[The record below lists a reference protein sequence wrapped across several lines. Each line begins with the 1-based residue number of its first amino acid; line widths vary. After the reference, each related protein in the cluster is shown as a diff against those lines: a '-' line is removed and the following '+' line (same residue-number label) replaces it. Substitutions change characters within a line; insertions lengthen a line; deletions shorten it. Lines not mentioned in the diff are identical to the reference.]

1 MERPTD
7 LFSVGLL
14 FQYLNELP
22 PKNSRRMEVGGISR
36 VGTAWTYE
44 KNFNKRFALECSGY
58 FTSTSSSNG
67 TACCFKAPN
76 SYTRAELNM
85 TSASSW

>member
-44 KNFNKRFALECSGY
+44 KNFNKRFALECSGISPVLLPAMEQLVVSRLP
-58 FTSTSSSNG
+58 TH
-67 TACCFKAPN
+67 
-76 SYTRAELNM
+76 TREP
-85 TSASSW
+85 S